1 MRVPS
6 DLLKTNYLREKK
18 LYFTMKFIGV
28 DSGELYESQLIWCG
42 KDGELLNVKSET
54 PDKNKFIDKQFNGF
68 WRYKFWLPPIK
79 NIHIVGVGEAIT
91 PLVNLE
97 LGGKTVAVKLDYLFL
112 TGSYKDRGAA
122 VLMSWVKQLG
132 IKEVVQ
138 DSSGNAGASIAA
150 YAALAGI
157 KCTIFVP
164 QDTSPTKL
172 VQIKA
177 TGANLVKVPGTRE
190 DAAYAALQAAKNTYY
205 ASHCYNPVFFEGT
218 KTFLFEVFEQL
229 NFKMP
234 DVLVLPAGNGT
245 LILGCYI
252 AAKQLI
258 ASGLAE
264 KMPKIIAVQAQNCA
278 PLAGFLKVKTLFSVE
293 PTLAEGIAVK
303 QPVRLKQMAE
313 VVKNTGGEVI
323 TVTEN
328 EIKDTW
334 KMLALKGF
342 MIEPTSAAT
351 ISGTIKYNL
360 KNVTN
365 QQVVTL
371 FSGNGLKAADKW
383 LKVLKLL

>member
-1 MRVPS
+1 M
-6 DLLKTNYLREKK
+6 E
-18 LYFTMKFIGV
+18 FIGV
-28 DSGELYESQLIWCG
+28 NSGELYGNQNIWHG
-42 KDGELLNVKSET
+42 NGGELLNVKSAI
-54 PDKNKFIDKQFNGF
+54 PDKNNFIDKQFVGF
-68 WRYKFWLPPIK
+68 WRYKSWLPPIK
-79 NIHIVGVGEAIT
+79 NDHMVGVNEAVT
-91 PLVNLE
+91 PLINLE
-97 LGGKTVAVKLDYLFL
+97 LGEKNVAIKLDYLFL

-122 VLMSWVKQLG
+122 ILMSWVKQLG

-164 QDTSPTKL
+164 QDTSAGKL

-190 DAAYAALQAAKNTYY
+190 DTAYAALQAAKNTYY
-205 ASHCYNPVFFEGT
+205 ASHCYNPIFFEGT

-252 AAKQLI
+252 AAKQLV
-258 ASGLAE
+258 AAGLSE

-278 PLAGFLKVKTLFSVE
+278 PLASFLNVKKMLHFE
-293 PTLAEGIAVK
+293 PTLAEGIAIK
-303 QPVRLKQMAE
+303 TPIRLKQMAE
-313 VVKNTGGEVI
+313 VIKNTGGEVV
-323 TVTEN
+323 TVSEN
-328 EIKDTW
+328 EIKETW

-351 ISGTIKYNL
+351 IAGTIKYNL
-360 KNVTN
+360 QNVTN
-365 QQVVTL
+365 HQVVTL
-371 FSGNGLKAADKW
+371 FSGNGLKATDKW
-383 LKVLKLL
+383 LKVLNLV